1 MTISSTTNTISY
13 TGTGSATSFAV
24 NYVFFGTGTSAELQ
38 VVQVTIATGAETVK
52 TNGTD
57 FTVTGGSGSTGTV
70 TAASPPANTVKWV
83 INRTTT
89 QTQETDY
96 VENDPFPAESHE
108 KALDRLTAVNQEQQR
123 SLGRTA
129 QLPDGYTGTFDPT
142 LPSLTTANTSLVFS
156 SDGTAF
162 TNGPTAAQISAA
174 EANAT
179 AAAASAVT
187 AAGEASAANP
197 KYTFSTSTSMAD
209 PGTGLLRYNNATVA
223 SVSAIAI
230 DDQTADAGNPDI
242 EAWLKSW
249 DDSTS
254 TVKGWLRLVEPGTP
268 ANYAVFNI
276 TGLTDSSGFIQL
288 AVTHIDSNGTFG
300 NGDSIRAMF
309 SRTGD
314 KGLTGNTGSTGSTG
328 PAGPAIGD
336 LLTTR
341 GDIVIR
347 NASTS
352 ARLPIG
358 SANRVLISDG
368 TDPAYGQVPL
378 ATAVS
383 GTLPLANGGTGA
395 TSLAAAGVAALA
407 SDQTFTAANRG
418 TITVDNDGSL
428 DLNVTNNWKVTP
440 AGNLAL
446 TFTNISAGNGQ
457 SGNIIF
463 INSGH
468 TITLHANTKGSAS
481 LATTLTTAGT
491 YWISYISDGTNVFCT
506 SSAVFV

>member
-1 MTISSTTNTISY
+1 MTISNQTARTGPYNGNGSTT
-13 TGTGSATSFAV
+13 SF
-24 NYVFFGTGTSAELQ
+24 NYDFRVLDQTHL
-38 VVQVTIATGAETVK
+38 VVTLKNAANVESIKVL
-52 TNGTD
+52 TD
-57 FTVTGGSGSTGTV
+57 DYTVTGVGNDGGGAVVMGSGDIP
-70 TAASPPANTVKWV
+70 ASGQQLTISRAIP
-83 INRTTT
+83 
-89 QTQETDY
+89 QTQEVDLANRGAVAPETLEGAYDKLTQLSQDK
-96 VENDPFPAESHE
+96 VELLNRMPRFPVSSA
-108 KALDRLTAVNQEQQR
+108 LTAVE
-123 SLGRTA
+123 
-129 QLPDGYTGTFDPT
+129 LPLT
-142 LPSLTTANTSLVFS
+142 LTANTALMVNA
-156 SDGTAF
+156 GATGY
-162 TNGPTAAQISAA
+162 TNGPTMAQISGA
-174 EANAT
+174 EAQAA
-179 AAAASAVT
+179 AAAASAVL

-197 KYTFSTSTSMAD
+197 KYLFSTSTSMAD
-209 PGTGLLRYNNATVA
+209 PGAGTLRYNHATVA
-223 SVSAIAI
+223 SVSAIAL
-230 DDQTADAGNPDI
+230 DDTTADAGNPDI

-300 NGDSIRAMF
+300 NGDSIRVMF

-368 TDPAYGQVPL
+368 TDPGYGQVPL
-378 ATAVS
+378 GTAVS
-383 GTLPLANGGTGA
+383 GQLPLANGGTGS
-395 TSLAAAGVAALA
+395 TSLAGAGVAALA
-407 SDQTFTAANRG
+407 SDQTFSAANRG